1 MGSAARAGIL
11 VCDSRVLETLG
22 KVDTVILDKT
32 GTVTE
37 GKFSLLHV
45 ELASEHLPESSIV
58 QAPTCEQ
65 ILLRLAS
72 LEQYSEHPLGRAL
85 VEFVRQKEPMILDA
99 STVSVHKGQGITG
112 VVEGRKVFVGNRRLV
127 WSLGIRGD
135 DASEARATQWESEGK
150 TITFFGWDGC
160 LHGLLAFGDKLRD
173 EAVEV
178 VAELKR
184 RGTKVQLVSGDS
196 PSTTRWIADCLAADS
211 YQAEVLPE
219 HKADVVRQLQRE
231 GATVAM
237 VGDGINDAPA
247 LAQADLGIAMGSG
260 TDIAMKAAAVVL
272 MTCSLRKLLE
282 VFDLASRT
290 LRVVRQN
297 LFWAFLYNTIGI
309 TLAVAGYLNPLFA
322 AAAMLLS
329 SLSVVGNSLRLN
341 RPLAP
346 R

>member
-1 MGSAARAGIL
+1 
-11 VCDSRVLETLG
+11 VLETLG
-22 KVDTVILDKT
+22 KVDTLIFDKT

-45 ELASEHLPESSIV
+45 ELTPNPSAKPPLGHALTPD
-58 QAPTCEQ
+58 QT
-65 ILLRLAS
+65 LLMLAS

-85 VEFVRQKEPMILDA
+85 MEHVRQEHEALLDA
-99 STVSVHKGQGITG
+99 ANVAIHKGQGITG
-112 VVEGRKVFVGNRRLV
+112 KVDGRRIFIGNRRLLQG
-127 WSLGIRGD
+127 LGIPID
-135 DASEARATQWESEGK
+135 DAAESRAAQWESEGK
-150 TITFFGWDGC
+150 TVIFFGWDWQFV
-160 LHGLLAFGDKLRD
+160 GLVAFGDKPRT
-173 EAVEV
+173 EAAEV

-184 RGTKVQLVSGDS
+184 RGTKVHLVSGDS
-196 PSTTRWIADCLAADS
+196 LATTRWISACLGADS

-219 HKADVVRQLQRE
+219 QKAEVVRRLQGE

-272 MTCSLRKLLE
+272 MTGSLRTILD
-282 VFDLASRT
+282 VFDLAGRT

-297 LFWAFLYNTIGI
+297 LFWAFAYNAVGI
-309 TLAVAGYLNPLFA
+309 TLAVAGFLNPLFA

-341 RPLAP
+341 RLP